1 LAERRVDRCA
11 HRDEPAYPAV
21 VPSTTNQLV
30 RWRFHLLH
38 HVFLNDLYEF
48 KEIM

>member
-11 HRDEPAYPAV
+11 HRDEPAYLAV
-21 VPSTTNQLV
+21 ASSTTNQLV
-30 RWRFHLLH
+30 RWRFHQLH
-38 HVFLNDLYEF
+38 HVLLNDLYDF